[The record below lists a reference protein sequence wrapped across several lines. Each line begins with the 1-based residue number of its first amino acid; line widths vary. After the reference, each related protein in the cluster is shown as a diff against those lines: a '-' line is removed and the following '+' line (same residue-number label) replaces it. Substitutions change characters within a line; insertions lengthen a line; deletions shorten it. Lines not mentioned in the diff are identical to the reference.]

1 MADKRVLIVGG
12 LAVVLLGVGA
22 LQFMG
27 GPANEPR
34 PEPKKPK
41 QAEKKDVQ
49 PTKDFALPEG
59 VSVAAARDP
68 FAKPE
73 GLAAATQT
81 GPGRLP
87 SCAPFE
93 PPDWERT
100 TQKTSPPKLEP
111 LGGGGQAPGLPVSQ
125 ALNGCGWEAVGVVV
139 GPVPIAVLRDA
150 AGEQVLVREGHMAD
164 DATRILK
171 VTPRSVTV
179 RHLKQTV
186 TLAIGGGVV
195 EDKK

>member
-1 MADKRVLIVGG
+1 VADKKVLIVGA

-27 GPANEPR
+27 GPKNEPR

-41 QAEKKDVQ
+41 QAEKQTAEQAEDI
-49 PTKDFALPEG
+49 PLPDG
-59 VSVAAARDP
+59 VRVGPARDP
-68 FAKPE
+68 FAKP
-73 GLAAATQT
+73 GGIASATET
-81 GPGRLP
+81 GPGQRTR
-87 SCAPFE
+87 FE
-93 PPDWERT
+93 PTEAELP
-100 TQKTSPPKLEP
+100 TQKTSPPKLGP
-111 LGGGGQAPGLPVSQ
+111 LDGGSVPTLSVRQAM
-125 ALNGCGWEAVGVVV
+125 NGCGWEAVGVVI
-139 GPVPIAVLRDA
+139 GPVPIVVLRDA
-150 AGEQVLVREGHMAD
+150 TGEQVLVREGHMAD